1 MGGQSVALVELEPP
15 SPTQCA
21 LLTQM
26 LEMPFPGG
34 EMSTGLVSPFW
45 LLIRHSTSVFLE
57 WRPWS
62 LGSEISLHCTPSTLL
77 PVVTP
82 AYLDPLEQEGTGL
95 LVGRH
100 KCTNAS

>member
-1 MGGQSVALVELEPP
+1 MVELEPP

-62 LGSEISLHCTPSTLL
+62 LGSEIRVYTAPPALSSLW
-77 PVVTP
+77 
-82 AYLDPLEQEGTGL
+82 
-95 LVGRH
+95 
-100 KCTNAS
+100 